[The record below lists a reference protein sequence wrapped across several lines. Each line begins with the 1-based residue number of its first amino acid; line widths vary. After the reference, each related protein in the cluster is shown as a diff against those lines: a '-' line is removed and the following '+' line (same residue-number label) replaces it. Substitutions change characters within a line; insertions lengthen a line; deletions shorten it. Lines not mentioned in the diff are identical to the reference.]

1 MKCTKCGSEIKEGAS
16 FCSVCG
22 MPIISQNSN
31 MANQNNTVNNLNE
44 VPSLFDN
51 ENNGNTQ
58 INSQTQNMVMNNQD
72 AASNGLNN
80 QNGMQ
85 NNGFNSQNMVMNNQ
99 DAASNGLN
107 NQNGMQNNSFNPQN
121 NMMTNQPPYN
131 NMVNNNQNSKKTPV
145 GLIIGVIVAAVVI
158 IAIFVGLSII
168 KDDNNSNNDTP
179 STNTQTETDKNDEL
193 EKKEEPQTVT
203 YSDYN
208 FVVPA
213 DFNASPS
220 TNQLL
225 ITSADN
231 NIAEAIIYQSGTGY
245 DTLAS
250 MKDQIVSLLQAQ
262 ENSESYDFTNAVTT
276 EKTYD
281 GTRFLITSGIK
292 QGTIDLDIAY
302 AETNGGVFVVSIAKT
317 GGLIN
322 EADRDELYSIVA
334 SANQSNF

>member
-22 MPIISQNSN
+22 TPIISQNSN
-31 MANQNNTVNNLNE
+31 IANQNNTVNNLNE

-51 ENNGNTQ
+51 ENDGNTQ
-58 INSQTQNMVMNNQD
+58 INSQTQNTVINNQD
-72 AASNGLNN
+72 IS
-80 QNGMQ
+80 
-85 NNGFNSQNMVMNNQ
+85 
-99 DAASNGLN
+99 SNGLN

-145 GLIIGVIVAAVVI
+145 GLIVGVIVAAVVI

-203 YSDYN
+203 YSDYS

-220 TNQLL
+220 TSQLL
-225 ITSADN
+225 ITSSDN

-302 AETNGGVFVVSIAKT
+302 AETDGGVFVVSIAKT

-322 EADRDELYSIVA
+322 EADRNELYSIVA

>member
-22 MPIISQNSN
+22 KPIISQNSN

-58 INSQTQNMVMNNQD
+58 INSQTQNTVINNQD
-72 AASNGLNN
+72 TSSNGLNN
-80 QNGMQ
+80 QNE
-85 NNGFNSQNMVMNNQ
+85 
-99 DAASNGLN
+99 
-107 NQNGMQNNSFNPQN
+107 MQNNSFNPQN

-203 YSDYN
+203 YSDYS

-220 TNQLL
+220 TSQLL
-225 ITSADN
+225 ITSSDN

-302 AETNGGVFVVSIAKT
+302 AETDGGVFVVSIAKT

>member
-22 MPIISQNSN
+22 TPIISQNSN
-31 MANQNNTVNNLNE
+31 IANQNNTVNNSDE
-44 VPSLFDN
+44 VPSLFEN
-51 ENNGNTQ
+51 ENDGNTQ
-58 INSQTQNMVMNNQD
+58 INSQTQNTVINNQD
-72 AASNGLNN
+72 IS
-80 QNGMQ
+80 
-85 NNGFNSQNMVMNNQ
+85 
-99 DAASNGLN
+99 SNGLN

-145 GLIIGVIVAAVVI
+145 GLIVGVIVAAVVI

-203 YSDYN
+203 YSDYS

-220 TNQLL
+220 TSQLL
-225 ITSADN
+225 ITSSDN

-302 AETNGGVFVVSIAKT
+302 AETDGGVFVVSIAKT

>member
-22 MPIISQNSN
+22 TPIISQNSN
-31 MANQNNTVNNLNE
+31 IANQNNTVNNSDE
-44 VPSLFDN
+44 VPSLFEN
-51 ENNGNTQ
+51 ENDGNTQ
-58 INSQTQNMVMNNQD
+58 INSQTQNTVINNQD
-72 AASNGLNN
+72 IS
-80 QNGMQ
+80 
-85 NNGFNSQNMVMNNQ
+85 
-99 DAASNGLN
+99 SNGLN

-145 GLIIGVIVAAVVI
+145 GLIVGVIVAAVVI

-203 YSDYN
+203 YSDYS

-220 TNQLL
+220 TSQLL

-302 AETNGGVFVVSIAKT
+302 AETDGGVFVVSIAKT

>member
-22 MPIISQNSN
+22 TPIISQNSN
-31 MANQNNTVNNLNE
+31 IANQNNTVNNSDE
-44 VPSLFDN
+44 VPSLFEN
-51 ENNGNTQ
+51 ENDGNTQ
-58 INSQTQNMVMNNQD
+58 INSQTQNTVINNQD
-72 AASNGLNN
+72 IS
-80 QNGMQ
+80 
-85 NNGFNSQNMVMNNQ
+85 
-99 DAASNGLN
+99 SNGLN

-145 GLIIGVIVAAVVI
+145 GLIVGVIVAAVVI

-203 YSDYN
+203 YSDYS

-220 TNQLL
+220 TSQLL
-225 ITSADN
+225 ITSSDN